1 MEGALSEGRQAL
13 QCSSNVK
20 DVPYEC
26 RPACLTS
33 HTHDA
38 GFSFQRNCAFVGRV
52 SETKDGAI
60 MFGVERVLENRS
72 LAGGKLA
79 TTFDLLFRKR
89 WRLRPRL
96 KAEAARRGQAVPK
109 VRFPG
114 EERRSRAPK
123 VVDQEPSGP
132 GPLGSH

>member
-1 MEGALSEGRQAL
+1 MRNR
-13 QCSSNVK
+13 SSRLFGGTVRTRHAIRVNHT
-20 DVPYEC
+20 EIRC
-26 RPACLTS
+26 

-38 GFSFQRNCAFVGRV
+38 GFSFQQNRAFVGRV
-52 SETKDGAI
+52 SEAKDGAI
-60 MFGVERVLENRS
+60 MFGAERVLGTWS

-89 WRLRPRL
+89 RRLRPRL

-114 EERRSRAPK
+114 EERRSRSPR

>member
-1 MEGALSEGRQAL
+1 VEGTLSEGRQAL

-26 RPACLTS
+26 RPACLTF

-38 GFSFQRNCAFVGRV
+38 GFFFQQNCAFVGRV
-52 SETKDGAI
+52 SEAKDGAI
-60 MFGVERVLENRS
+60 MFGVERVLGTWS

-89 WRLRPRL
+89 RRLRPRL

-114 EERRSRAPK
+114 EERRSRSPR